1 MRMLG
6 APKRAPS
13 IHVFGRRQEV
23 TTMDS
28 KRLVAGACV
37 AAALTL
43 IVAPN
48 VRAAASDPWIT
59 TKAKLALFTAEGVSA
74 SGINVDTVDGIVSLH
89 GTVDSE
95 AEKSNAEAV
104 VHDIDGVG
112 SVRNLLQV
120 VPGQHQE
127 RVAASD
133 KDVKANVEKVLAD
146 RAALADVRVQS
157 VNDGVVLLGGEV
169 NGLNSHLWA
178 VALASQVPGVRRVA
192 SEIES
197 PDELGGDA
205 IRSDRAPALGG
216 PGKGLGAA
224 ASDVLITSAVK
235 TGLLADTRTPGLDVN
250 VDTQDG
256 KVTLFGIV
264 DSAAARVAAEEHAR
278 KVSGVTTVVND
289 LQVVP
294 ASKKRVVKEQDAAVE
309 ARIETAISARDDLRD
324 ADIAVDVRNGV
335 ARLTGTVPSES
346 QRLAAA
352 VVARASAG
360 VRAVRDDLR
369 IGAH

>member
-1 MRMLG
+1 MN
-6 APKRAPS
+6 
-13 IHVFGRRQEV
+13 
-23 TTMDS
+23 S

-43 IVAPN
+43 IVA
-48 VRAAASDPWIT
+48 RDGAAASDPWIT

-74 SGINVDTVDGIVSLH
+74 SGINVDTVDGILSLH

-157 VNDGVVLLGGEV
+157 VNDGVVLLGGDV

-178 VALASQVPGVRRVA
+178 VALASKVPGVRRVA

-197 PDELGGDA
+197 PDELGGDDE
-205 IRSDRAPALGG
+205 IRSDLTPALGG

-235 TGLLADTRTPGLDVN
+235 TGLLADARTPGLDVN

-264 DSAAARVAAEEHAR
+264 DSAAAKEAAEESAR

-289 LQVVP
+289 LQIVP
-294 ASKKRVVKEQDAAVE
+294 ASKKRVVKERDAAAE

-324 ADIAVDVRNGV
+324 ADITVDVRNGV
-335 ARLTGTVPSES
+335 VRLTGTVPSES

-352 VVARASAG
+352 VVARASDG

-369 IGAH
+369 IGAD